1 MKKVLLVATLASIGA
16 TACSNDLTTDP
27 SNQNAITVETI
38 AQKWQLAMVDD
49 QTISAEGAPTLT
61 VSTDMVASGYTGCN
75 RYFGNAQLENNRFRI
90 DRMAS
95 TRMAC
100 ASQAM
105 DMEFTVSDVLS
116 DWSQINITDNQLTLA
131 NDKTTLT
138 FNAVQSNTTP

>member
-1 MKKVLLVATLASIGA
+1 MKKVLLVATLASIGV
-16 TACSNDLTTDP
+16 TACSNNDFTAGP
-27 SNQNAITVETI
+27 SNQNAITVENI

-49 QTISAEGAPTLT
+49 QAINAEGAPTLT

-75 RYFGNAQLENNRFRI
+75 RYFGNAQLENSRFRI

-105 DMEFTVSDVLS
+105 DMEFTVSDVLNN
-116 DWSQINITDNQLTLA
+116 WSQINITDNQLTLA
-131 NDKTTLT
+131 NHKTTLT
-138 FNAVQSNTTP
+138 FKTVQSNTP